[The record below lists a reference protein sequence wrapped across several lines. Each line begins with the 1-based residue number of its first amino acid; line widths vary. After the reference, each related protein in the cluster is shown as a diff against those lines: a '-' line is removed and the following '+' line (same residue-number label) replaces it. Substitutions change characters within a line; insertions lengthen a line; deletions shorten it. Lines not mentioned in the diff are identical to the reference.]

1 MGFTPRVGSIPTSG
15 TKFETLDA
23 FDMLVSMAKHS
34 SHILELAKR
43 GAQARFQDLVQEAK
57 LLLQLFPHV
66 RDSFDKDELPISFI
80 MAKGSG
86 RLTKGKVVRRKRR
99 LSAAQ
104 RKAVSHRMKKYW
116 AAKRKAKKA

>member
-1 MGFTPRVGSIPTSG
+1 
-15 TKFETLDA
+15 
-23 FDMLVSMAKHS
+23 MAKHS

-57 LLLQLFPHV
+57 LLLQLFPHI
-66 RDSFDKDELPISFI
+66 RDSFDKDEMPLAFI
-80 MAKGSG
+80 MAKSSG
-86 RLTKGKVVRRKRR
+86 RLTKRGLGRRPRR

-104 RKAVSHRMKKYW
+104 RKAISRRMKKYW